1 MKIIF
6 NNLLVFILVNEKL
19 FYLWKELNKRITIFL
34 STSRLAIPLV
44 LASFVGITTGLI
56 AVGFIKFIEFNEGL
70 FFGRGREILGFL
82 GPYSVIFIP
91 AIGGLIVGPIVNF
104 ITPEAKG
111 HGVPEVMKA
120 ITLRGG
126 RIRPIVILGK
136 MLASAFAI
144 GSGASVGR
152 EGPIV
157 QVGSAVGS
165 TVAQFF
171 KLSEAKIKNLLA
183 CGAAAGIS
191 AVFNAPIAGV
201 MFSLEVILRDF
212 GARALSTVVVAAVA
226 SSIISRIFLG
236 ESPAFI
242 APAYTLESPYEIF
255 LYIGLGLISALVAIL
270 FISVLNTSEK
280 VFERWRFPEW
290 LKPMIGGLLIGCIGF
305 YFPQIFGSGLSTIE
319 NALLG
324 GLGLQILLA
333 LVFLKIIATSLSLAS
348 GSSGGVFAPA
358 LFIGAVL
365 GGAVGK
371 LLYGVVPFEI
381 APPGAYAIAGMASVF
396 AGAAHAPVT
405 AILIVFEMTGS
416 YEVILPIMASVVV
429 ATSFSQLIQRE
440 SIYTIKLKQKGIDIE
455 QVEEAKYLGA
465 IQVRDAMTTKFEIVP
480 YNLSSTELIS
490 RMSKHRG
497 KSFFVINSNDEISG
511 VIKPGEV
518 QETLF
523 EKDAKDIT
531 AGDIASSIK
540 EVCFPDEPLNEA
552 ATLMMAQ
559 NLTQIPV
566 VDPASPNKA
575 VGVLRSEDVFRA
587 YTNISTRRSDLLSR
601 VEPSSEVSG
610 VIEIR
615 FRIPLQSPVVGKQ
628 IKEIKVPDGVILT
641 SIQRKKIT
649 LLPEGNTTL
658 QARDKIWAL
667 VTPKNEKIFKEW
679 LKSNNLKTSSVF
691 GS

>member
-1 MKIIF
+1 MT
-6 NNLLVFILVNEKL
+6 EKL
-19 FYLWKELNKRITIFL
+19 FKLWSLINKRIVIFL
-34 STSRLAIPLV
+34 STSRLTIPLL
-44 LASFVGITTGLI
+44 LASFVGIATGLI
-56 AVGFIKFIEFNEGL
+56 AVGFIKFIEFNKGI
-70 FFGRGREILGFL
+70 FFGKTREYLGFL
-82 GPYSVIFIP
+82 GPYSVILIP
-91 AIGGLIVGPIVNF
+91 ALGGLIVGPLVNF
-104 ITPEAKG
+104 LAPEAKG

-120 ITLRGG
+120 IILRGG
-126 RIRPIVILGK
+126 RIRPVVVVGK
-136 MLASAFAI
+136 FLASAIAI

-165 TVAQFF
+165 TLAQLF

-242 APAYTLESPYEIF
+242 APTYGLESPYEIF
-255 LYIGLGLISALVAIL
+255 LYIGLGMLSAAVAIL

-280 VFERWRFPEW
+280 IFEKWKFPDW
-290 LKPMIGGLLIGCIGF
+290 LKPAVGGLLIGCIGF
-305 YFPQIFGSGLSTIE
+305 YFPQIFGSGLPTIE

-324 GLGLQILLA
+324 GLGLTLLIA
-333 LVFLKIIATSLSLAS
+333 LVFIKIIATSLSLAS

-371 LLYGVVPFEI
+371 LLYGIVPFDI
-381 APPGAYAIAGMASVF
+381 APAGAYAIAGMASVF

-416 YEVILPIMASVVV
+416 YEVILPIMVSVVV
-429 ATSFSQLIQRE
+429 ATSFSQLLHRE
-440 SIYTIKLKQKGIDIE
+440 SIYTIKLKQKGIDID

-465 IQVRDAMTTKFEIVP
+465 IQVRDAMTTKFETVP
-480 YNLSSTELIS
+480 NNMSCKELIGK
-490 RMSKHRG
+490 MSKHRG
-497 KSFFVINSNDEISG
+497 KPFFVVNSNNELIG
-511 VIKPGEV
+511 TIKPDQL
-518 QETLF
+518 QETMF
-523 EKDAKDIT
+523 EKDSREVV
-531 AGDIASSIK
+531 AGDIAIPAK
-540 EVCFPDEPLNEA
+540 EICYPDDPLNEA
-552 ATLMMAQ
+552 AAILMSQ
-559 NLTQIPV
+559 NVTHVPV
-566 VDPASPNKA
+566 TDPAMPKTV
-575 VGVLRSEDVFRA
+575 VGVVRSEDVFRA
-587 YTNISTRRSDLLSR
+587 YTNISTKRTDLLSR
-601 VEPSSEVSG
+601 IEPSAEVSN
-610 VIEIR
+610 VVEIR
-615 FRIPLQSPVVGKQ
+615 FRVPFQSPVVGKQ
-628 IKEIKVPDGVILT
+628 IKDIKVPDGVVLT

-649 LLPEGNTTL
+649 LLPEGNTVL
-658 QARDKIWAL
+658 QERDKIWAL
-667 VTPKNEKIFKEW
+667 VTPKSEELFRKW